1 MFALVLNEVVLIL
14 VLDFGYSILLM
25 LIEYEYEYEYE
36 YCQRL
41 STSTKNQGFSIVIE
55 SNVLAISE
63 RCQIF
68 SVMRR
73 RIDKYQR
80 QS

>member
-25 LIEYEYEYEYE
+25 LIEYEYE